1 MDILLL
7 GKILVGLQQVGRLGQ
22 AQSTIIR
29 QKSTLQFLSTLK
41 PFSSF
46 FFFFF
51 FKKNMRRF
59 PVHMRE

>member
-41 PFSSF
+41 PFSF

-51 FKKNMRRF
+51 LKKNMRRF
-59 PVHMRE
+59 LVHMRE